1 MDRVSEIIAGWRERC
16 AWLELQAEDLE
27 ARRKVLTCDGKDVTA
42 LQARN
47 LRQLIANMRDI
58 IAWRDRPRARRP
70 SLPALRGRTPRGGAS
85 KSSPLPLPAKPRGRG
100 D

>member
-27 ARRKVLTCDGKDVTA
+27 ARRKVLTCEGQDVSA

-47 LRQLIANMRDI
+47 IRNLISNMREI
-58 IAWRDRPRARRP
+58 IAWRDRHSVR
-70 SLPALRGRTPRGGAS
+70 RTPRSARRS
-85 KSSPLPLPAKPRGRG
+85 
-100 D
+100 

>member
-1 MDRVSEIIAGWRERC
+1 MDRISEIIYGWRERC

-27 ARRKVLTCDGKDVTA
+27 ARRKVLTCDGEDVTA

-47 LRQLIANMRDI
+47 LRSLIAHMREI
-58 IAWRDRPRARRP
+58 IAWRDRRR
-70 SLPALRGRTPRGGAS
+70 GHRTPRSAH
-85 KSSPLPLPAKPRGRG
+85 R